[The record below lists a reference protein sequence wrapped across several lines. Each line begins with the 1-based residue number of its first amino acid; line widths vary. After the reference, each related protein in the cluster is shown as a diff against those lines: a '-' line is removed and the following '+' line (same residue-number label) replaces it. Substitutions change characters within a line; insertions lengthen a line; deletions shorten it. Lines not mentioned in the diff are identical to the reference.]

1 MPMVYQAQSPDD
13 VHFLFRVQE
22 DFNELDC
29 SVTYEQDVKIES
41 ATELTV
47 SAVCF

>member
-1 MPMVYQAQSPDD
+1 MVYQAQSPDD

-29 SVTYEQDVKIES
+29 SVTYEQDVTIES